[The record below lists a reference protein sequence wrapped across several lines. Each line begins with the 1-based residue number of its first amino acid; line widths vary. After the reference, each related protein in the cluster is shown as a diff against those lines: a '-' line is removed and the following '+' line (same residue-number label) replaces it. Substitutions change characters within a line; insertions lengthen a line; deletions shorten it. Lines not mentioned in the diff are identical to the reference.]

1 MNKERHETAEDI
13 VFQLDK
19 LLIHLD
25 GDESCEARL
34 AKSKAY
40 QARELIKEVRRLFAG
55 MQQGQQ

>member
-1 MNKERHETAEDI
+1 MNKERHETAEDLI
-13 VFQLDK
+13 YQLNK
-19 LLIHLD
+19 LAIHLD

-34 AKSKAY
+34 AKSKVE